1 MKQIKTG
8 LNIIDVKTSHSFVFT
23 SEDLQQVT
31 TQMSNLQMLHE
42 DEEDDDY
49 ESDTDEDYE
58 NVDFDDDQTSD

>member
-1 MKQIKTG
+1 M
-8 LNIIDVKTSHSFVFT
+8 F

-31 TQMSNLQMLHE
+31 TQMSNLQTHHE

-58 NVDFDDDQTSD
+58 NVDFDDDQTSA

>member
-1 MKQIKTG
+1 
-8 LNIIDVKTSHSFVFT
+8 
-23 SEDLQQVT
+23 
-31 TQMSNLQMLHE
+31 MSNLQMLHE